1 MFAGEGEWCS
11 ENRSQQ
17 KRSLQG
23 RERERENERQ
33 DPRRQH
39 SAHSTQRNECLS
51 TTGNEAAAVFSK
63 GSTKTKKKEDRRRQG
78 LKEADSDFRLEMI
91 SSRSTLVLLLFP

>member
-39 SAHSTQRNECLS
+39 FAHSTQRNECLS

-63 GSTKTKKKEDRRRQG
+63 GSTKTKKKRRSEKARFEGSRQR
-78 LKEADSDFRLEMI
+78 F
-91 SSRSTLVLLLFP
+91 SSGDD